1 MKTSSQAGI
10 CHSTHPAKTVIIA
23 IIISETLGVIY
34 ASRSHRFTGPHAVG
48 NFGGAL
54 KDIPAE
60 ELASTVIKE
69 TLDRSGLDPARV
81 DDVILGHGY
90 PSGENPAIGRLALLK
105 AGLPIEVPGYQLDRR
120 CSSGLQAI
128 LNACMMVQT
137 ENADVVVAGG
147 VESMSN
153 AEFYVNESRWGAR
166 FGSVTLHDRLSRAR
180 ETISPED
187 RFGYISG
194 MVETAENLAKQYE
207 ISREEQ
213 DEYALRSHQR
223 AVAAKESGKFD
234 SQIVPI
240 SIPQRR
246 GDPVVFDKDEGP
258 RSDSS
263 MDVLGRLRPVMKDGS
278 VSAGNSSSQN
288 DAASVC
294 LVVAEDKLEE
304 LGLEAMG
311 FLKGWVVTGCHPAT
325 MGIGPVP
332 AVSKLMDKVGMSLS
346 DIDLIEL
353 NEAFAAQVLAVLR
366 EWKLPNEDNL
376 NVNGSGISLGHPI
389 AATGARILTTL
400 LNEMEAKD
408 VQYGLET
415 MCVGGGQGVAALFE
429 RR

>member
-1 MKTSSQAGI
+1 MRR
-10 CHSTHPAKTVIIA
+10 VA
-23 IIISETLGVIY
+23 IVSPVRT
-34 ASRSHRFTGPHAVG
+34 AVG

-69 TLDRSGLDPARV
+69 TLHRSGLDPAKV

-137 ENADVVVAGG
+137 ENADVVIAGG

-153 AEFYVNESRWGAR
+153 AEYYVNESRWGAR
-166 FGSVTLHDRLSRAR
+166 FGSVTLHDRLARAR

-187 RFGYISG
+187 RFGVISG

-213 DEYALRSHQR
+213 DEYSLRSHQR
-223 AVAAKESGKFD
+223 AMAAQESGKFD

-240 SIPQRR
+240 EIPQRR
-246 GDPVVFDKDEGP
+246 GDPKIFDKDEGP
-258 RSDSS
+258 RGDSS
-263 MDVLGRLRPVMKDGS
+263 MEVLGRLRPVMKDGT
-278 VSAGNSSSQN
+278 VSAGNASSQN

-294 LVVAEDKLEE
+294 LLVAEDKLEE

-332 AVSKLMDKVGMSLS
+332 AVSKLMSKLGMSIT
-346 DIDLIEL
+346 DMDVIEL

-400 LNEMEAKD
+400 LNEMESKD
-408 VQYGLET
+408 AQFGLET
-415 MCVGGGQGVAALFE
+415 MCVGGGQGVAAVFE

>member
-1 MKTSSQAGI
+1 MRG
-10 CHSTHPAKTVIIA
+10 VA
-23 IIISETLGVIY
+23 IVSPVRT
-34 ASRSHRFTGPHAVG
+34 AVG
-48 NFGGAL
+48 NFGGSL
-54 KDIPAE
+54 R
-60 ELASTVIKE
+60 TVSAA
-69 TLDRSGLDPARV
+69 TLGAMVIQGLLNRTGLDPAKV

-90 PSGENPAIGRLALLK
+90 PNGENPAIGRLCALK

-128 LNACMMVQT
+128 LNAAMLIQT
-137 ENADVVVAGG
+137 ENADVVIAGG

-166 FGSVTLHDRLSRAR
+166 FGSITLHDRLVRAR
-180 ETISPED
+180 ETISPEE

-207 ISREEQ
+207 ISRQEQ

-223 AVAAKESGKFD
+223 AVAAVQAAKFD
-234 SQIVPI
+234 QEIVG
-240 SIPQRR
+240 IPVPQGR
-246 GDPVVFDKDEGP
+246 GEPVIFTKDEGP
-258 RSDSS
+258 RPDTSTQA
-263 MDVLGRLRPVMKDGS
+263 LARLRPVMPDGT
-278 VSAGNSSSQN
+278 VTAGNASSQN

-304 LGLEAMG
+304 LGLKAMG
-311 FLKGWVVTGCHPAT
+311 YLKGWAAVGVHPGC

-332 AVSKLMDKVGMSLS
+332 STAKLMDKLRMSLS
-346 DIDLIEL
+346 DMDLIEL
-353 NEAFAAQVLAVLR
+353 NEAFAAQVVAVLR
-366 EWKLPNEDNL
+366 EWRLPNEDKL

-400 LNEMEAKD
+400 LYEMERRDA
-408 VQYGLET
+408 QFGLET
-415 MCVGGGQGVAALFE
+415 MCVGGGQGVAAVFE

>member
-1 MKTSSQAGI
+1 MRR
-10 CHSTHPAKTVIIA
+10 VA
-23 IIISETLGVIY
+23 IVSPVRT
-34 ASRSHRFTGPHAVG
+34 AVG
-48 NFGGAL
+48 NFGGTL
-54 KDIPAE
+54 KDVPAE
-60 ELASTVIKE
+60 ELACTVIKE
-69 TLDRSGLDPARV
+69 TLERSELDPTKV

-137 ENADVVVAGG
+137 ENADVVIAGG

-166 FGSVTLHDRLSRAR
+166 FGSITLHDRLARAR

-213 DEYALRSHQR
+213 DEYSLRSHQR
-223 AVAAKESGKFD
+223 AVAAQESGKFN

-240 SIPQRR
+240 EIPQRR
-246 GDPVVFDKDEGP
+246 GDPVIFNKDEGP
-258 RSDSS
+258 RGDSS
-263 MDVLGRLRPVMKDGS
+263 MDVLGRLRPVMKDGT
-278 VSAGNSSSQN
+278 VSAGNASSQN

-332 AVSKLMDKVGMSLS
+332 AVSKLMEKTGMSLE
-346 DIDLIEL
+346 DMDVIEL

-366 EWKLPNEDNL
+366 EWKLPNHDNL

-400 LNEMEAKD
+400 LNEMERRDA
-408 VQYGLET
+408 QFGLET
-415 MCVGGGQGVAALFE
+415 MCVGGGQGVAAIFE

>member
-1 MKTSSQAGI
+1 
-10 CHSTHPAKTVIIA
+10 
-23 IIISETLGVIY
+23 
-34 ASRSHRFTGPHAVG
+34 VG

-69 TLDRSGLDPARV
+69 TLQRSGLDPAKV

-137 ENADVVVAGG
+137 ENADVVIAGG

-153 AEFYVNESRWGAR
+153 AEYYVNESRWGAR
-166 FGSVTLHDRLSRAR
+166 FGSVTLHDRLARAR

-187 RFGYISG
+187 RFGVISG

-213 DEYALRSHQR
+213 DEYSLRSHQR
-223 AVAAKESGKFD
+223 AVAAQESGKFA

-240 SIPQRR
+240 EIPQRR
-246 GDPVVFDKDEGP
+246 GDPKIFDKDEGP
-258 RSDSS
+258 RGDSS
-263 MDVLGRLRPVMKDGS
+263 MEVLGRLRPVMKDGT
-278 VSAGNSSSQN
+278 VSAGNASSQN

-294 LVVAEDKLEE
+294 LLVAEDKLEE

-332 AVSKLMDKVGMSLS
+332 AVSKLMAKLGMSIQ
-346 DIDLIEL
+346 DMDVIEL

-400 LNEMEAKD
+400 LNEMEARD
-408 VQYGLET
+408 AQFGLET
-415 MCVGGGQGVAALFE
+415 MCVGGGQGVAAVFE

>member
-1 MKTSSQAGI
+1 MRR
-10 CHSTHPAKTVIIA
+10 VA
-23 IIISETLGVIY
+23 IVSPVRT
-34 ASRSHRFTGPHAVG
+34 AVG

-60 ELASTVIKE
+60 ELACTVIKE
-69 TLDRSGLDPARV
+69 TLERSNLDPAKV

-137 ENADVVVAGG
+137 ENADVVIAGG

-166 FGSVTLHDRLSRAR
+166 FGSITLHDRLARAR

-187 RFGYISG
+187 RFGVISG

-213 DEYALRSHQR
+213 DEYSLRSHQR
-223 AVAAKESGKFD
+223 AVAAQESGRFD
-234 SQIVPI
+234 SQIVPVE
-240 SIPQRR
+240 IPQRR
-246 GDPVVFDKDEGP
+246 GDPVIFDKDEGP
-258 RSDSS
+258 RNDSS
-263 MDVLGRLRPVMKDGS
+263 MEVLGRLRPVMKDGT
-278 VSAGNSSSQN
+278 VSAGNASSQN

-332 AVSKLMDKVGMSLS
+332 AVSKLMEKTGMSLE
-346 DIDLIEL
+346 DMDVIEL

-366 EWKLPNEDNL
+366 EWKLPNHDNL
-376 NVNGSGISLGHPI
+376 NINGSGISLGHPI

-400 LNEMEAKD
+400 LNEMERQDA
-408 VQYGLET
+408 QFGLET
-415 MCVGGGQGVAALFE
+415 MCVGGGQGVAAMFE

>member
-1 MKTSSQAGI
+1 MRR
-10 CHSTHPAKTVIIA
+10 VA
-23 IIISETLGVIY
+23 IVSPVRT
-34 ASRSHRFTGPHAVG
+34 AVG
-48 NFGGAL
+48 NFGGSI
-54 KDIPAE
+54 KDVTAD

-69 TLDRSGLDPARV
+69 VLERSKLDPVNV

-137 ENADVVVAGG
+137 ENADVVIAGG

-153 AEFYVNESRWGAR
+153 AEYYVNESRWGAR
-166 FGSVTLHDRLSRAR
+166 FGSITLHDRLARAR

-187 RFGYISG
+187 RFGVISG

-223 AVAAKESGKFD
+223 AIAAQEAGKFD
-234 SQIVPI
+234 AEIVTVEV
-240 SIPQRR
+240 PQRR
-246 GDPVVFDKDEGP
+246 GDPVAFNKDEGP
-258 RSDSS
+258 RADTS
-263 MDVLGRLRPVMKDGS
+263 MEALTRLRPVMSDGS

-294 LVVAEDKLEE
+294 LVVAEEKLDE
-304 LGLEAMG
+304 LGLEPMA
-311 FLKGWVVTGCHPAT
+311 FLKGWAVTGCHPAT
-325 MGIGPVP
+325 MGIGPVS
-332 AVSKLMDKVGMSLS
+332 AVNKLMDKVGMSLQ
-346 DIDLIEL
+346 DMDVIEL

-366 EWKLPNEDNL
+366 EWKLPNDDNL

-400 LNEMEAKD
+400 LNEMERRDA
-408 VQYGLET
+408 QFGLET
-415 MCVGGGQGVAALFE
+415 MCVGGGQGVAAMFE

>member
-1 MKTSSQAGI
+1 MRR
-10 CHSTHPAKTVIIA
+10 VA
-23 IIISETLGVIY
+23 IVSPVRT
-34 ASRSHRFTGPHAVG
+34 AVG

-69 TLDRSGLDPARV
+69 TLHRSGLDPAKV

-137 ENADVVVAGG
+137 ENADVVIAGG

-153 AEFYVNESRWGAR
+153 AEYYVNESRWGAR
-166 FGSVTLHDRLSRAR
+166 FGSVTLHDRLARAR

-187 RFGYISG
+187 RFGVISG

-213 DEYALRSHQR
+213 DEYSLRSHQR
-223 AVAAKESGKFD
+223 AMAAQESGKFD

-240 SIPQRR
+240 EIPQRR
-246 GDPVVFDKDEGP
+246 GDPKIFDKDEGP
-258 RSDSS
+258 RGDSS
-263 MDVLGRLRPVMKDGS
+263 MEVLGRLRPVMKDGT
-278 VSAGNSSSQN
+278 VSAGNASSQN

-294 LVVAEDKLEE
+294 LLVAEDKLEE

-332 AVSKLMDKVGMSLS
+332 AVSKLMSKLGMSIT
-346 DIDLIEL
+346 DMDVIEL

-408 VQYGLET
+408 AQFGLET
-415 MCVGGGQGVAALFE
+415 MCVGGGQGVAAVFE